1 MQKTFQTHRQF
12 KKKMEKKYC
21 VLMKIDEQQ
30 SSLPKFQFVFN
41 PLQNNNLI
49 PIQTEVEIKIISLIE
64 QKLSLSTQNDQRV
77 QSLWSLIS
85 INCFSVILRP
95 IKLCSSILYFQ
106 QFCVNKNII
115 DMSLHF
121 ERTISRVSQ
130 AL

>member
-1 MQKTFQTHRQF
+1 
-12 KKKMEKKYC
+12 
-21 VLMKIDEQQ
+21 MKIDEQQ

-64 QKLSLSTQNDQRV
+64 QKLSLSPRNDQRV

-85 INCFSVILRP
+85 INWFSVILRP

-121 ERTISRVSQ
+121 ERTISRVSR